1 VNVDLKE
8 LLTKN
13 LTDYV
18 VGDALNE
25 DSIRKVIGIYPGRFQ
40 PAGVHHHKT
49 YKWLDG
55 KFDKAYVAT
64 SNKTDATKSPL
75 NFKEKK
81 MVWTKHGVK
90 NVVKV
95 KNPYVCEEIL
105 KKYDPNTTAV
115 VYIFGEKDAGR
126 LKTTKADGSPAYYQS
141 YEKNKNDLKP
151 YGEHGYFIVA
161 PHVSIKVL
169 GKEVSGTRIRDL
181 LGSPEHD
188 KMTKIQAF
196 KELFGWYDE
205 KIFKYLTKKFSTL
218 FENEEL
224 FENFLS
230 EYPKLLPFI
239 KTFPNI
245 LNELSTIGSLGKQI
259 VDDGPSSFFPN
270 KSYETHTLKRA
281 KKLGYEL
288 LDYVVDKNDKGRN
301 SDYREYG
308 DYSGPV
314 SAVSFYPSGVS
325 DAQTPTN
332 QIDTEKSSQAH
343 QQWVSF
349 IENVAETTGFKLV
362 DFVGSESSIR
372 KIDKSGDENV
382 DGNTLDVKDNED
394 ENKLETGVNGQSINE
409 NLLTEGGAAGHMS
422 HPFDD
427 RELTFGDLK
436 EMIRRSLAGELNV
449 EKEVTEKLDGQNLMF
464 SWKDGQLVAARNQG
478 HLKNAG
484 AAAPNVKEFS
494 SIFAD
499 RPDNIRDA
507 FVSAVEDLETAIS
520 GLTDAQKNKVFREGE
535 RFMNIEVM
543 TPATQ
548 NVIPQNVDMLVF
560 HGTQAYDSAGKAVSV
575 DSEGND
581 ITSELKD
588 SARMLKG
595 MLKQI
600 NADVQKRY
608 SLNAPIVV
616 ELPKS
621 KTFGD
626 SYAKYSAKIDKLK
639 NKFRLKDND
648 KVMKYHDSWWRDL
661 LNKQQTKTKEI
672 FPSNVYEALIGR
684 WAYNDKSNKI
694 TTIKKDLSDH
704 PKLLAWVT
712 KFEKEDI
719 TKQFEENMWPFQFI
733 FLKLGAEVLK
743 NVKGFVAAGGSD
755 DIAKALDVHVKTLES
770 KKIGSVESPDK
781 FKKDM
786 EKLNKN
792 LNRLNSIGGSNAI
805 APTEGVVFQYKGG
818 TYKLTGTFAPI
829 NQIMGIMRF

>member
-1 VNVDLKE
+1 MTYKKTN
-8 LLTKN
+8 TFANN
-13 LTDYV
+13 LTDYMV
-18 VGDALNE
+18 SHLISE
-25 DSIRKVIGIYPGRFQ
+25 SPEIKKVIGIYPGRFQ
-40 PAGVHHHKT
+40 PAGVHHYKT

-55 KFDKAYVAT
+55 KFNKAYVAT
-64 SNKTDATKSPL
+64 SDKTDATKSPL

-81 MVWTKHGVK
+81 MVWTKHGVR
-90 NVVKV
+90 NVTKV

-181 LGSPEHD
+181 LGSPKHD
-188 KMTKIQAF
+188 NMTKIQAF
-196 KELFGWYDE
+196 EELFGWYDE

-224 FENFLS
+224 FESFLNHYPNYS
-230 EYPKLLPFI
+230 KFIPKLI
-239 KTFPNI
+239 
-245 LNELSTIGSLGKQI
+245 NEISTIAASGLLL
-259 VDDGPSSFFPN
+259 VDDGPGSFFPN
-270 KSYETHTLKRA
+270 DVYENESVGRVQQ
-281 KKLGYEL
+281 LGYDL
-288 LDYVVDKNDKGRN
+288 LDYVVGKNGIGRN
-301 SDYREYG
+301 SDYRTWGE
-308 DYSGPV
+308 YSGPV
-314 SAVSFYPSGVS
+314 PAVSFYPAGVT
-325 DAQTPTN
+325 DEITANN
-332 QIDTEKSSQAH
+332 QISIMKSKSAH
-343 QQWVSF
+343 DQWVEA
-349 IENVAETTGFKLV
+349 INKVAETSGFKLV
-362 DFVGSESSIR
+362 DFIGSESSIR
-372 KIDKSGDENV
+372 KVDKTGEENL
-382 DGNTLDVKDNED
+382 DGNTLDASDEEKDDKISKGVEGQAIQ
-394 ENKLETGVNGQSINE
+394 ENKLI
-409 NLLTEGGAAGHMS
+409 TEGGAAGHMS

-427 RELTFGDLK
+427 RDLTFGDLK

-464 SWKDGQLVAARNQG
+464 SWKDGELVAARNQG

-520 GLTDAQKNKVFREGE
+520 GLSDAQKNKVFREGE

-581 ITSELKD
+581 ITSDLKD

-621 KTFGD
+621 KNFGD
-626 SYAKYSAKIDKLK
+626 SFAKYSAMLDKLK
-639 NKFRLKDND
+639 KKFKLKDND

-672 FPSNVYEALIGR
+672 FPSKVYEALIGR

-694 TTIKKDLSDH
+694 TTIKKELSDH
-704 PKLLAWVT
+704 PKLLAWTT

-755 DIAKALDVHVKTLES
+755 DIAKALDAHVKTLEG
-770 KKIGSVESPDK
+770 KKIGSVESSDK

-792 LNRLNSIGGSNAI
+792 LNRLNAIGGSKAI

>member
-1 VNVDLKE
+1 MTYKKTN
-8 LLTKN
+8 TFANN
-13 LTDYV
+13 LTDYMV
-18 VGDALNE
+18 SHLISE
-25 DSIRKVIGIYPGRFQ
+25 SPEIKKVIGIYPGRFQ
-40 PAGVHHHKT
+40 PAGVHHYKT

-55 KFDKAYVAT
+55 KFNKAYVAT
-64 SNKTDATKSPL
+64 SDKTDATKSPL

-81 MVWTKHGVK
+81 MVWTKHGVR
-90 NVVKV
+90 NVTKV

-181 LGSPEHD
+181 LGSPKHD
-188 KMTKIQAF
+188 NMTKIQAF
-196 KELFGWYDE
+196 EELFGWYDE

-224 FENFLS
+224 FESFLNHYPNYS
-230 EYPKLLPFI
+230 KFIPKLI
-239 KTFPNI
+239 
-245 LNELSTIGSLGKQI
+245 NEISTIAASGLLL
-259 VDDGPSSFFPN
+259 VDDGPGSFFPN
-270 KSYETHTLKRA
+270 DVYENESVGRVQQ
-281 KKLGYEL
+281 LGYDL
-288 LDYVVDKNDKGRN
+288 LDYVVGKNGIGRN
-301 SDYREYG
+301 SDYRTWGE
-308 DYSGPV
+308 YSGPV
-314 SAVSFYPSGVS
+314 PAVSFYPAGVT
-325 DAQTPTN
+325 DEITANN
-332 QIDTEKSSQAH
+332 QISIMKSKSAH
-343 QQWVSF
+343 DQWVEA
-349 IENVAETTGFKLV
+349 INKVAETSGFKLV
-362 DFVGSESSIR
+362 DFIGSESSIR
-372 KIDKSGDENV
+372 KVDKTGEENL
-382 DGNTLDVKDNED
+382 DGNTLDASDEEKDDKISKGVEGQAIQ
-394 ENKLETGVNGQSINE
+394 ENKLI
-409 NLLTEGGAAGHMS
+409 TEGGAAGHMS

-427 RELTFGDLK
+427 RDLTFGDLK

-464 SWKDGQLVAARNQG
+464 SWKDGELVAARNQG

-520 GLTDAQKNKVFREGE
+520 GLSDAQKNKVFREGE

-581 ITSELKD
+581 ITSDLKD

-600 NADVQKRY
+600 NAAVQKRY

-621 KTFGD
+621 KNFGD
-626 SYAKYSAKIDKLK
+626 SFAKYSAMLDKLK
-639 NKFRLKDND
+639 KKFKLKDND

-672 FPSNVYEALIGR
+672 FPSKVYEALIGR

-694 TTIKKDLSDH
+694 TTIKKELSDH
-704 PKLLAWVT
+704 PKLLAWTT

-755 DIAKALDVHVKTLES
+755 DIAKALDAHVKTLEG
-770 KKIGSVESPDK
+770 KKIGSVESSDK

-792 LNRLNSIGGSNAI
+792 LNRLNAIGGSKAI

>member
-1 VNVDLKE
+1 MSELLSEDLTTYMVDDILKE
-8 LLTKN
+8 AK
-13 LTDYV
+13 
-18 VGDALNE
+18 
-25 DSIRKVIGIYPGRFQ
+25 IKKVIGIYPGRFQ
-40 PAGVHHHKT
+40 PAGIHHYKT

-64 SNKTDATKSPL
+64 SDKTDSTKSPL

-95 KNPYVCEEIL
+95 KNPYVCEEL
-105 KKYDPNTTAV
+105 LRKYDPNTTAV

-151 YGEHGYFIVA
+151 FGEHGYFIVA

-181 LGSPEHD
+181 LGSPKHD
-188 KMTKIQAF
+188 KMTKTQAF
-196 KELFGWYDE
+196 EELFGWYDE
-205 KIFKYLTKKFSTL
+205 KIFQYLTKKFSTL

-224 FENFLS
+224 FESFLNEYPNFDKFVNNIPSLLS
-230 EYPKLLPFI
+230 EISSIASQGLPF
-239 KTFPNI
+239 
-245 LNELSTIGSLGKQI
+245 
-259 VDDGPSSFFPN
+259 VDDGPSMFYPG
-270 KSYETHTLKRA
+270 KSYEGYTNKRA
-281 KKLGYEL
+281 KQLGYDL
-288 LDYVVDKNDKGRN
+288 LDYVVGKNGLGRN
-301 SDYREYG
+301 ADYREWGKYA
-308 DYSGPV
+308 GPV
-314 SAVSFYPSGVS
+314 PAVSFYPAGVADS
-325 DAQTPTN
+325 QTPMN
-332 QIDTEKSSQAH
+332 QVDTDASKSAH
-343 QQWVSF
+343 NQWVNF
-349 IENVAETTGFKLV
+349 INGVAETAGYKLV
-362 DFVGSESSIR
+362 DFVGSEASIR
-372 KIDKSGDENV
+372 RDDKAGEENL
-382 DGNTLDVKDNED
+382 DGNTLDVNANEKED
-394 ENKLETGVNGQSINE
+394 KVEKGVKGQAITE
-409 NLLTEGGAAGHMS
+409 NLITEGGAAGHMS

-427 RELTFGDLK
+427 RDLTFGDLK

-464 SWKDGQLVAARNQG
+464 SWKDGELVAARNQG

-575 DSEGND
+575 DSDGND

-755 DIAKALDVHVKTLES
+755 DIAKALDAHVKTLEG

-792 LNRLNSIGGSNAI
+792 LNRLNAIGGSKAI

>member
-1 VNVDLKE
+1 MKTELRE
-8 LLTKN
+8 LLTQN
-13 LTDYV
+13 LTEYV
-18 VGDALNE
+18 VNDVLQEN
-25 DSIRKVIGIYPGRFQ
+25 SIRKVIGIYPGRFQ
-40 PAGVHHHKT
+40 PAGVHHYKT

-64 SNKTDATKSPL
+64 SDKTDATKSPL

-81 MVWTKHGVK
+81 MVWTKHGVR
-90 NVVKV
+90 NVTKV

-181 LGSPEHD
+181 LGSPNHD

-196 KELFGWYDE
+196 EELFGWYDE

-224 FENFLS
+224 FESFLQNYPNFTKS
-230 EYPKLLPFI
+230 I
-239 KTFPNI
+239 SI
-245 LNELSTIGSLGKQI
+245 VLNEVSTIAASGILL
-259 VDDGPSSFFPN
+259 VDDGPGSFFPN
-270 KSYETHTLKRA
+270 KVYETESEERVQQ
-281 KKLGYEL
+281 LGYDL
-288 LDYVVDKNDKGRN
+288 LDYVVGKNGVSRN
-301 SDYREYG
+301 ADYRMWKEYA
-308 DYSGPV
+308 GPV
-314 SAVSFYPSGVS
+314 PAVSFYPAGVTDEITANNQIS
-325 DAQTPTN
+325 IEKSKSAHEQWVEVIDSVAQT
-332 QIDTEKSSQAH
+332 S
-343 QQWVSF
+343 
-349 IENVAETTGFKLV
+349 GYKLV
-362 DFVGSESSIR
+362 DFIGSEASIR
-372 KIDKSGDENV
+372 KVDRSGEENV
-382 DGNTLDVKDNED
+382 DGNTLDVEDEENED
-394 ENKLETGVNGQSINE
+394 KIDKGVEGQAIKESKII
-409 NLLTEGGAAGHMS
+409 TEGGAAGHMS

-464 SWKDGQLVAARNQG
+464 SWKDGELVAARNQG

-507 FVSAVEDLETAIS
+507 FVGAVEDLETAIS

-560 HGTQAYDSAGKAVSV
+560 HGTQAYDSAGKAVSE

-581 ITSELKD
+581 ITGELKD

-639 NKFRLKDND
+639 SKFRLKDND
-648 KVMKYHDSWWRDL
+648 KVMKYHDSWWRNL
-661 LNKQQTKTKEI
+661 LDKQQTKNKEI
-672 FPSNVYEALIGR
+672 FPSNVYEALVGR

-694 TTIKKDLSDH
+694 TTIKKELSDH

-755 DIAKALDVHVKTLES
+755 DIAKALDSHVKTLEG
-770 KKIGSVESPDK
+770 KKISSVESPDK

-792 LNRLNSIGGSNAI
+792 LARLNSIGGSSAI